1 VVVVAEG
8 GIGEV
13 VDEGVGGPGEPVF
26 EEGEGAGGG
35 PEGFVGVP
43 GFEFFGE
50 DRVEVAAHPLA
61 GVFGGVGFGDQVHVG
76 VLEEVS
82 QDAGERRVDLLE
94 PVEEGLAGE
103 DVDGGPVDGFHG

>member
-13 VDEGVGGPGEPVF
+13 VDEGVGGPGEPCF
-26 EEGEGAGGG
+26 EEGEVAGGG
-35 PEGFVGVP
+35 PEGFVCVP
-43 GFEFFGE
+43 GFEFLGK
-50 DRVEVAAHPLA
+50 DSVEMAAHPGA
-61 GVFGGVGFGDQVHVG
+61 GGFGGVGFGDQVDGG
-76 VLEEVS
+76 VFEEFGGV
-82 QDAGERRVDLLE
+82 AGAGGVDLFE